1 MKKVLLAE
9 NSPDGL
15 VASLYLQELCH
26 TCDPLFGGDPAR
38 FEKIG
43 IPIYSVGIPVR
54 QAELYVDNKG
64 EYEEKE
70 ARIIKPDWSLTEI
83 VRETFP
89 SEKCEK
95 YDCLNPQEVSFECFF
110 ELYGASSC
118 FGQLRFDPWSWNDG
132 NVAKYMDLQM
142 KIADKLLASSDGEA
156 EVFLLPPEAGSFCR
170 TLLFLGTKAKL
181 VLMLQGNRFW
191 LRARHGYE
199 KAFNLR
205 NFVFD
210 HPDGGIFTGKSN
222 PVKLREQMKVAMEKY
237 DEKGEMFR

>member
-9 NSPDGL
+9 NSADGL
-15 VASLYLQELCH
+15 VASLYLQELFH
-26 TCDPLFGGDPAR
+26 TCDPVFGEDPAR
-38 FEKIG
+38 FETLG
-43 IPIYSVGIPVR
+43 MPVYSVGIPTR
-54 QAELYVDNKG
+54 KAELYIDNKG

-70 ARIIKPDWSLTEI
+70 GKIIKPDWSLTEI

-89 SEKCEK
+89 SERCEK
-95 YDCLNPQEVSFECFF
+95 YDILNPEEVPFECFF

-118 FGQLRFDPWSWNDG
+118 FGQLRFDPGSWKDENL
-132 NVAKYMDLQM
+132 AKYMELQQ

-181 VLMLQGNRFW
+181 VLMLQGRRFW
-191 LRARHGYE
+191 LNARHGYE
-199 KAFNLR
+199 KAFKLR
-205 NFVFD
+205 NFMFER
-210 HPDGGIFTGKSN
+210 PDSGIFTGKVN
-222 PVKLREQMKVAMEKY
+222 PVKLREQLEKAMEKY